1 MENLTIVYRDFV
13 KISRKCVSKSY
24 SSIYYWKQTKGDFCM
39 QVRTM
44 RLEKEDAKIIYQE
57 TAGLAIITIHRPQ
70 LKNALTA
77 NMWTQLSKIALQAL
91 ENPKNKVL
99 LLRGSGENFT
109 AGSDI
114 KEFNSISL
122 EKAEEAFIHMEKTI
136 STIENLPIPVIGI
149 INGPA
154 MGAGLELALACD
166 IRIGSDKARMG
177 IPVGKLGITINN
189 KFAKR
194 LVDLVGPSA
203 TKDLVFTGRIYKAEE
218 AYKAGM
224 LNYLVAEK
232 DLNKFSIRM
241 GKLVAGMSPASLL
254 AIKRSVKEC
263 VDSVPVLWEGSTPFV
278 DPNDFPEGV
287 RAFVEKR
294 KPQFTRN

>member
-1 MENLTIVYRDFV
+1 
-13 KISRKCVSKSY
+13 
-24 SSIYYWKQTKGDFCM
+24 M
-39 QVRTM
+39 QVRTT
-44 RLEKEDAKIIYQE
+44 RLQDEDAKIIYQE

-77 NMWTQLSKIALQAL
+77 NMWTQLAKIALKTL
-91 ENPKNKVL
+91 DNPKNKVL
-99 LLRGSGENFT
+99 ILRGSGNNFT

-114 KEFNSISL
+114 KEFHSISL
-122 EKAEEAFIHMEKTI
+122 EKAEEAFVHMEKTI
-136 STIENLPIPVIGI
+136 STIERLPIPVIGV

-203 TKDLVFTGRIYKAEE
+203 TKDFVYTGRMYKAEE
-218 AYKAGM
+218 AFKAGL

-232 DLNKFSIRM
+232 DLNKFAFRM
-241 GKLVAGMSPASLL
+241 GKLVAGMSPSSLL
-254 AIKRSVKEC
+254 AVKQSVQEC
-263 VDSVPVLWEGSTPFV
+263 VDSAPILWKTSTPFV
-278 DPNDFPEGV
+278 DENDFPEGV

-294 KPQFTRN
+294 PPKFTRK

>member
-1 MENLTIVYRDFV
+1 
-13 KISRKCVSKSY
+13 
-24 SSIYYWKQTKGDFCM
+24 M
-39 QVRTM
+39 QVKTM
-44 RLEKEDAKIIYQE
+44 RLEAEEAKIIYQE

-77 NMWTQLSKIALQAL
+77 NMWTQLANIASQVLD
-91 ENPKNKVL
+91 NPKNKVL
-99 LLRGSGENFT
+99 IIRGSGENFT

-122 EKAEEAFIHMEKTI
+122 EKAEEAFLHMERTI
-136 STIENLPIPVIGI
+136 SIVENLPIPTIGV

-166 IRIGSDKARMG
+166 IRIGSEKARMG
-177 IPVGKLGITINN
+177 IPVGKLGITLNN

-203 TKDLVFTGRIYKAEE
+203 TKDFVFTGRVYKAEE
-218 AYKAGM
+218 AFKVGM

-232 DLNKFSIRM
+232 DLTRYSLRM
-241 GKLVAGMSPASLL
+241 GKLVAGMSPASCS
-254 AIKRSVKEC
+254 AVKRSVREC
-263 VDSVPVLWEGSTPFV
+263 IDSAPALWEGSTPFV
-278 DPNDFPEGV
+278 DAVDFPEGV
-287 RAFVEKR
+287 RSFVEKR
-294 KPQFTRN
+294 QPQFTRQRL

>member
-1 MENLTIVYRDFV
+1 
-13 KISRKCVSKSY
+13 
-24 SSIYYWKQTKGDFCM
+24 M
-39 QVRTM
+39 QVRTT
-44 RLEKEDAKIIYQE
+44 RLHEEDAKIIYQE

-77 NMWTQLSKIALQAL
+77 NMWTQLAKIALQTL
-91 ENPKNKVL
+91 ENPKNKIL
-99 LLRGSGENFT
+99 ILRGSGDNFS

-114 KEFNSISL
+114 KEFNSITL
-122 EKAEEAFIHMEKTI
+122 EEAENAFVHMEKTI
-136 STIENLPIPVIGI
+136 STIESLPIPVIGV

-166 IRIGSDKARMG
+166 IRIGSEKARMG
-177 IPVGKLGITINN
+177 IPVGKLGITLNN

-203 TKDLVFTGRIYKAEE
+203 TKDFVFTGRTYKADE
-218 AYKAGM
+218 AFKAGM
-224 LNYLVAEK
+224 LNYLVSEK
-232 DLNKFSIRM
+232 DLKKFAIRM
-241 GKLVAGMSPASLL
+241 GKLVAGMSPSSLL
-254 AIKRSVKEC
+254 AVKRSVREC
-263 VDSVPVLWEGSTPFV
+263 LDSAPVLWKTSTPFV

-294 KPQFTRN
+294 QPKFTLK

>member
-1 MENLTIVYRDFV
+1 
-13 KISRKCVSKSY
+13 
-24 SSIYYWKQTKGDFCM
+24 M
-39 QVRTM
+39 QVRTT
-44 RLEKEDAKIIYQE
+44 RLQEEDAKIIYQE

-77 NMWTQLSKIALQAL
+77 NMWTQLAKIALQTL

-99 LLRGSGENFT
+99 ILRGSGENFT

-122 EKAEEAFIHMEKTI
+122 EEAEQAFVHMEKTI
-136 STIENLPIPVIGI
+136 STIERLPIPVIGV

-177 IPVGKLGITINN
+177 IPVGKLGITLNN

-203 TKDLVFTGRIYKAEE
+203 TKDFVFTGRMYKAEE
-218 AYKAGM
+218 AYKAGL

-241 GKLVAGMSPASLL
+241 GKLVAGMAPSSLH
-254 AIKRSVKEC
+254 AVKQSVQEC
-263 VDSVPVLWEGSTPFV
+263 VDSVPELWKTSTPFV
-278 DPNDFPEGV
+278 DQNDFPEGI

-294 KPQFTRN
+294 QPKFKRQ

>member
-1 MENLTIVYRDFV
+1 
-13 KISRKCVSKSY
+13 
-24 SSIYYWKQTKGDFCM
+24 M
-39 QVRTM
+39 QVRTT
-44 RLEKEDAKIIYQE
+44 RLEAEEAKIIYQE

-77 NMWTQLSKIALQAL
+77 NMWDQLAKIALQTL

-99 LLRGSGENFT
+99 ILRGSGENFT

-114 KEFNSISL
+114 KEFHSISL

-136 STIENLPIPVIGI
+136 STIENLPLPVIGV

-166 IRIGSDKARMG
+166 IRIGSDKAKMG
-177 IPVGKLGITINN
+177 IPVGKLGITLNN

-203 TKDLVFTGRIYKAEE
+203 TKDFVFTGRMYKADE

-232 DLNKFSIRM
+232 DLNRFAIRM
-241 GKLVAGMSPASLL
+241 GKLVAGMSPDSL
-254 AIKRSVKEC
+254 AAVKRSVREC
-263 VDSVPVLWEGSTPFV
+263 TDSTPALWQSSTPFV
-278 DPNDFPEGV
+278 SQTDFSEGV

-294 KPQFTRN
+294 QPEFKRKPE